1 MCWNAE
7 VSLNTFAFSTFVL
20 GMIMYNNAYT
30 QYKIPELNNIYM
42 YLLLFSVISMQLV
55 EFFIWRNIDNKYY
68 NHFFTLG
75 VCFVLLLQPF
85 FSIMTTSDSYIRN
98 IVLTGYIFLAVP
110 YFLYQSF
117 RQSKNPNGTLGS
129 TKYVH
134 SIVTKSGHLK
144 WDIVSAEKKSY
155 HRILNWSLWL
165 FFFLFSFVYNG
176 HLIGVLF
183 LVIILGI
190 VVYNYFQDNS
200 IGSMWCWL
208 ANSVSIYYAVYLLI
222 YLPFCDNRKIC

>member
-20 GMIMYNNAYT
+20 GMIIYNNAYT

-68 NHFFTLG
+68 NHIFTLG

-85 FSIMTTSDSYIRN
+85 FSIMTTSDIYIRN

-110 YFLYQSF
+110 YFLYQCS
-117 RQSKNPNGTLGS
+117 S
-129 TKYVH
+129 KYVR

-144 WDIVSAEKKSY
+144 WDIVSVEKKSY
-155 HRILNWSLWL
+155 DRILNWSIWL
-165 FFFLFSFVYNG
+165 FFFLFSFVYNQ
-176 HLIGVLF
+176 HLIGFLF

-190 VVYNYFQDNS
+190 VVYNYFQY
-200 IGSMWCWL
+200 
-208 ANSVSIYYAVYLLI
+208 SVII
-222 YLPFCDNRKIC
+222 K

>member
-20 GMIMYNNAYT
+20 GMIIYNNAYT
-30 QYKIPELNNIYM
+30 QYKIPELNNIYV
-42 YLLLFSVISMQLV
+42 YLLFFSVISIQLV

-68 NHFFTLG
+68 NHLFSLVACG
-75 VCFVLLLQPF
+75 LLLLQPF
-85 FSIMTTSDSYIRN
+85 FSIMTTSNINIRN
-98 IVLTGYIFLAVP
+98 IVLVGYIFLAVP
-110 YFLYQSF
+110 YFLYQS
-117 RQSKNPNGTLGS
+117 S

-144 WDIVSAEKKSY
+144 WEMVDIDKNSY
-155 HRILNWSLWL
+155 LRILNWSIWL
-165 FFFLFSFVYNG
+165 FFFLFSFLYNL
-176 HLIGVLF
+176 HIIGFLF

-190 VVYNYFQDNS
+190 VSYNYFQDNS

-208 ANSVSIYYAVYLLI
+208 VNSISIYYAGYLLI
-222 YLPFCDNRKIC
+222 YLPFCENRKIC